1 MRCMFLITNKATFY
15 LQLGLFT
22 PLSNVERKLCIMTI
36 KYNICE
42 KRHEKKMTQKQ
53 LAMRAGISTA
63 MVSFIEN
70 DKRQPNFLV
79 IASIAK
85 ALNVKLDELVEIKD
99 NYHYFRQ

>member
-1 MRCMFLITNKATFY
+1 
-15 LQLGLFT
+15 
-22 PLSNVERKLCIMTI
+22 MTI

-70 DKRQPNFLV
+70 DKRQPVYCKSFKCK
-79 IASIAK
+79 I
-85 ALNVKLDELVEIKD
+85 
-99 NYHYFRQ
+99 R

>member
-1 MRCMFLITNKATFY
+1 
-15 LQLGLFT
+15 
-22 PLSNVERKLCIMTI
+22 MTI

-70 DKRQPNFLV
+70 DKRQPTFFSNSVYCKSFKCK
-79 IASIAK
+79 I
-85 ALNVKLDELVEIKD
+85 
-99 NYHYFRQ
+99 R

>member
-1 MRCMFLITNKATFY
+1 
-15 LQLGLFT
+15 
-22 PLSNVERKLCIMTI
+22 MTI

-70 DKRQPNFLV
+70 DKHANQLF
-79 IASIAK
+79 
-85 ALNVKLDELVEIKD
+85 
-99 NYHYFRQ
+99 

>member
-1 MRCMFLITNKATFY
+1 
-15 LQLGLFT
+15 
-22 PLSNVERKLCIMTI
+22 MTI

-70 DKRQPNFLV
+70 DKRTNHFFSNSV
-79 IASIAK
+79 YCKS
-85 ALNVKLDELVEIKD
+85 LNVKLDELVEIKD

>member
-1 MRCMFLITNKATFY
+1 
-15 LQLGLFT
+15 
-22 PLSNVERKLCIMTI
+22 MTI

-70 DKRQPNFLV
+70 DKRQPTL
-79 IASIAK
+79 ASIAK

>member
-1 MRCMFLITNKATFY
+1 
-15 LQLGLFT
+15 
-22 PLSNVERKLCIMTI
+22 MTI

-70 DKRQPNFLV
+70 DKRQPTSVYCKSFKCK
-79 IASIAK
+79 I
-85 ALNVKLDELVEIKD
+85 
-99 NYHYFRQ
+99 R

>member
-1 MRCMFLITNKATFY
+1 
-15 LQLGLFT
+15 
-22 PLSNVERKLCIMTI
+22 MTI

-63 MVSFIEN
+63 MVCFIEN
-70 DKRQPNFLV
+70 DKRQPTFLV

-85 ALNVKLDELVEIKD
+85 ALNVKIDELVEIKD
-99 NYHYFRQ
+99 KYHYFRQ

>member
-1 MRCMFLITNKATFY
+1 
-15 LQLGLFT
+15 
-22 PLSNVERKLCIMTI
+22 MTI

-53 LAMRAGISTA
+53 LAMRAG

-70 DKRQPNFLV
+70 DKRQPTFLV

-99 NYHYFRQ
+99 KYHYFRQ

>member
-1 MRCMFLITNKATFY
+1 
-15 LQLGLFT
+15 
-22 PLSNVERKLCIMTI
+22 MTI

-70 DKRQPNFLV
+70 DKRQNFFSNSV
-79 IASIAK
+79 YCKSFKCKI
-85 ALNVKLDELVEIKD
+85 
-99 NYHYFRQ
+99 R

>member
-1 MRCMFLITNKATFY
+1 
-15 LQLGLFT
+15 
-22 PLSNVERKLCIMTI
+22 
-36 KYNICE
+36 
-42 KRHEKKMTQKQ
+42 
-53 LAMRAGISTA
+53 

-70 DKRQPNFLV
+70 DKRQPTFLV

>member
-1 MRCMFLITNKATFY
+1 MFLITNKATFY

-22 PLSNVERKLCIMTI
+22 PLSNIERKLCI

-70 DKRQPNFLV
+70 DKRQPTFLV

>member
-1 MRCMFLITNKATFY
+1 
-15 LQLGLFT
+15 
-22 PLSNVERKLCIMTI
+22 MTI

-70 DKRQPNFLV
+70 DFSNSVYCKSFKCKIR
-79 IASIAK
+79 
-85 ALNVKLDELVEIKD
+85 
-99 NYHYFRQ
+99 

>member
-1 MRCMFLITNKATFY
+1 
-15 LQLGLFT
+15 
-22 PLSNVERKLCIMTI
+22 MTI

-70 DKRQPNFLV
+70 DKLENDKRQPTFLV

-99 NYHYFRQ
+99 KYHYFRQ

>member
-1 MRCMFLITNKATFY
+1 
-15 LQLGLFT
+15 
-22 PLSNVERKLCIMTI
+22 MTI

-63 MVSFIEN
+63 MVSFI
-70 DKRQPNFLV
+70 LV

>member
-1 MRCMFLITNKATFY
+1 
-15 LQLGLFT
+15 
-22 PLSNVERKLCIMTI
+22 MTI

-70 DKRQPNFLV
+70 DKRDRKSV
-79 IASIAK
+79 
-85 ALNVKLDELVEIKD
+85 V
-99 NYHYFRQ
+99 

>member
-1 MRCMFLITNKATFY
+1 
-15 LQLGLFT
+15 
-22 PLSNVERKLCIMTI
+22 MTI

-70 DKRQPNFLV
+70 DKRPTNFFSNSV
-79 IASIAK
+79 YCKSFKCKI
-85 ALNVKLDELVEIKD
+85 
-99 NYHYFRQ
+99 R

>member
-1 MRCMFLITNKATFY
+1 
-15 LQLGLFT
+15 
-22 PLSNVERKLCIMTI
+22 MTI

-63 MVSFIEN
+63 MVN
-70 DKRQPNFLV
+70 DKRQPTFLV

>member
-1 MRCMFLITNKATFY
+1 
-15 LQLGLFT
+15 
-22 PLSNVERKLCIMTI
+22 MTI

-70 DKRQPNFLV
+70 DKRQPTFLV
-79 IASIAK
+79 SVYCKSFKCKI
-85 ALNVKLDELVEIKD
+85 
-99 NYHYFRQ
+99 R

>member
-1 MRCMFLITNKATFY
+1 
-15 LQLGLFT
+15 
-22 PLSNVERKLCIMTI
+22 MTI

-70 DKRQPNFLV
+70 DKRQPTFLV

-85 ALNVKLDELVEIKD
+85 ALDELVEIKD
-99 NYHYFRQ
+99 KYHYFRQ

>member
-22 PLSNVERKLCIMTI
+22 PLSNIERKLCIMTI

-53 LAMRAGISTA
+53 LAMRAG

-70 DKRQPNFLV
+70 DKRQPTFLV
-79 IASIAK
+79 IAK